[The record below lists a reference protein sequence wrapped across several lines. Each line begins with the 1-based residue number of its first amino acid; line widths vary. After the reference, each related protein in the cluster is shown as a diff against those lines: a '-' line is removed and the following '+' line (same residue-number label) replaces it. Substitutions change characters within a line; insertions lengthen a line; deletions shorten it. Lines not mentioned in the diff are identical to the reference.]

1 MEALFVENELHIQAS
16 IEAVWKTLTDPAI
29 TPKYMF
35 GCEIVSD
42 WQPEAPLLWRGVQDG
57 IVYVSGVLKELTAPH
72 RFAFTTYDPQASYP
86 DIPENHLTVTYSL
99 EQKDGGTLVK
109 VTQGDYRTVA
119 EGQKRFDDTMA
130 GGGWSSVLEQVKQI
144 AEAGE

>member
-57 IVYVSGVLKELTAPH
+57 IVYVSGVLKELAAPH

-119 EGQKRFDDTMA
+119 EGQKRYDDTMA
-130 GGGWSSVLEQVKQI
+130 GGGWSSVLDQVKQI
-144 AEAGE
+144 AEARE